1 MKKNYNFFTCLF
13 LKTKKKKKQNYV
25 NKKIR
30 LMFGKYLL
38 EKAH

>member
-13 LKTKKKKKQNYV
+13 LKTKKKKQNYV